1 MTESIPFFQGIIN
14 LLAEFKDLLLI
25 ATWQTLYIT
34 FISTFLAYLLGVPLG
49 IWVVVTAP
57 NSIAPNRTVNEIL
70 GGIINIG
77 RSIPFIILLVAVL
90 PFTRWIV
97 GTTIGPTATIVPLTI
112 AATPFVARI
121 IEQSLVEVDSGL
133 IEMGEA
139 MGATSWQIIFKV
151 LLPESLPSII
161 RGVSITI
168 INLIGYSAMAGAVGG
183 GGLGDLAIRYGYYR
197 YQSDV
202 MIVTIILLVI
212 IVELIQL
219 IGNYSAKRIDKR
231 NIR

>member
-133 IEMGEA
+133 IEMGQA

-168 INLIGYSAMAGAVGG
+168 INLIGYSAMAGA
-183 GGLGDLAIRYGYYR
+183 GLGDLAIRYGYYR

>member
-49 IWVVVTAP
+49 IWVVVTAQ

-133 IEMGEA
+133 IEMGQA

>member
-1 MTESIPFFQGIIN
+1 MFDAIPFFQSVID
-14 LLAEFKDLLLI
+14 LLIEFKDLLLES
-25 ATWQTLYIT
+25 TWQTLYIT
-34 FISTFLAYLLGVPLG
+34 LISTLIAYVLGVPLG

-57 NSIAPNRTVNEIL
+57 DSIAPNRPVNEVL
-70 GGIINIG
+70 GGIINVG
-77 RSIPFIILLVAVL
+77 RSIPFIILLVALL
-90 PFTRWIV
+90 PFTRFIV

-112 AATPFVARI
+112 AATPFVARM

-133 IEMGEA
+133 IEMA
-139 MGATSWQIIFKV
+139 LSTGATSWQVIWKV
-151 LLPESLPSII
+151 FLPESMPSII
-161 RGVSITI
+161 RGISITI

-202 MIVTIILLVI
+202 MIVTIVLLII
-212 IVELIQL
+212 IVELVQL
-219 IGNYSAKRIDKR
+219 TGNGIAKRIDKR